1 MGANVPV
8 PGGAKVVDAAG
19 ASVYPGFF
27 DAATDLGLNEPGVR
41 GYDDVSEMLQFNQ
54 MLRTRVA
61 YQSDSD
67 AIPVARVE
75 GITTAAIF
83 AWRRHDLR

>member
-1 MGANVPV
+1 ML
-8 PGGAKVVDAAG
+8 
-19 ASVYPGFF
+19 
-27 DAATDLGLNEPGVR
+27 DL
-41 GYDDVSEMLQFNQ
+41 NQ

-75 GITTAAIF
+75 GITSAAIF
-83 AWRRHDLR
+83 MGGRRDYR